1 MADIYPKPEP
11 SEESEPGRARE
22 DEGTGFQP
30 EFEPESE
37 PQPEPER
44 ELPEP
49 EGAAEEVP
57 PPGFVESETAE
68 ERAAE
73 AAAQEGEPTPQDI
86 GPQPSPE
93 LSPVPP
99 PLPETEP
106 GRGSEYRTEAIPPK
120 GEEKTGQGYTIPPSA
135 PPEPLSPEDERL
147 WAMLAHLSVLVNLV
161 TGFLGP
167 VVALLIYLIFKDR
180 SKYVAFQSMQAFV
193 FQMVWWIGGGV
204 LAAVTWTLGGL
215 LVVILV
221 GCLLFPLALLF
232 TLMPLVAL
240 VYGVIGAVETNQGRD
255 FRYWLIGDW
264 VRDMLR

>member
-37 PQPEPER
+37 PQPGPER

-49 EGAAEEVP
+49 EGTAEEVP

-73 AAAQEGEPTPQDI
+73 AAAQEDEPTPQDI

-93 LSPVPP
+93 PSPVPP

-106 GRGSEYRTEAIPPK
+106 GRGSKYRTQTIPPR
-120 GEEKTGQGYTIPPSA
+120 EEAGQGFTIPPSA

-193 FQMVWWIGGGV
+193 FQMVWWIGGGI